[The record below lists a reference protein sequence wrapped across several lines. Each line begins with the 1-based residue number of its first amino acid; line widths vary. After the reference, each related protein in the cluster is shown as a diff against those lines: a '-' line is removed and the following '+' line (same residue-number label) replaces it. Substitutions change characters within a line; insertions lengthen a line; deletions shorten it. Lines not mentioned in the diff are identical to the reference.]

1 MGTRCGA
8 GGDVDGY
15 GAQVLCS
22 VVRSAGECA
31 GIKNNRTVRSNVIL
45 ISDNCIC
52 NYCRGG
58 GTLGDQIFARPMH
71 ERNRY
76 TYRISSARASRLR
89 RPISHRRTRHW
100 KKRSHLLPPRPRTSH
115 NARGAGRRHTAL
127 RSLRRR
133 RRTARPPAALA
144 ATTTTRHCH
153 RRCAIAD
160 VAVAV
165 AVATCSTEGWA
176 GRGQGTRA
184 REEAAGR
191 RAATAE
197 ARGRQANGGSSGP

>member
-15 GAQVLCS
+15 GAPVLCS

-31 GIKNNRTVRSNVIL
+31 RIKNNRTVRSNVIL

-58 GTLGDQIFARPMH
+58 VPPETRFLPDRCTHETDTRTAYPARGHHDCVGRYPTD
-71 ERNRY
+71 ERD
-76 TYRISSARASRLR
+76 T
-89 RPISHRRTRHW
+89 

-144 ATTTTRHCH
+144 AITTTRHCH